1 MRFASLA
8 GIALALMLGTSSSAA
23 ADAPSDAEVS
33 QRIAFIESRLSRG
46 AGAANLWWNS
56 WYYGWTALSMGQF
69 VWAIAT
75 PNKDTR
81 TDMAVGAAAST
92 LGVIPLG
99 VLAFPARTAPR
110 DLARVPAS
118 SPQERRR
125 KLAFAEH
132 LLEAAA
138 KDEKLRR
145 SWVNHATSIGVSIG
159 VGLVLGVGYGR
170 PVPGLINALGGI
182 ALSELQIWTMPTAA
196 IGDFS
201 EYQKLGGAP
210 TGFVSTHSPQATTSP
225 VGISLAPHPGGMSI
239 SGWF

>member
-1 MRFASLA
+1 MRMVSFAA
-8 GIALALMLGTSSSAA
+8 IALAIGTATPADA
-23 ADAPSDAEVS
+23 ADAPSDTDVS
-33 QRIAFIESRLSRG
+33 RRLAFIEARLARG
-46 AGAANLWWNS
+46 AGPANLWWS
-56 WYYGWTALSMGQF
+56 SCYYGWTALSMGQF

-75 PNKDTR
+75 PDKGTR

-99 VLAFPARTAPR
+99 ILPFPARTALR
-110 DLARVPAS
+110 DLARVPAVS
-118 SPQERRR
+118 SQERRR
-125 KLAFAEH
+125 KLLFAER

-170 PVPGLINALGGI
+170 PVSGLINALGGI
-182 ALSELQIWTMPTAA
+182 TLSEIQIWTMPTAA
-196 IGDFS
+196 IGDFA
-201 EYQKLGGAP
+201 EYQKFRTAP
-210 TGFVSTHSPQATTSP
+210 VDVVPGQPLRPVTSP
-225 VGISLAPHPGGMSI
+225 VGISLGPHPGGLSI

>member
-1 MRFASLA
+1 MRFATFA
-8 GIALALMLGTSSSAA
+8 VMAIVFRTSSAA
-23 ADAPSDAEVS
+23 AAESATDAEVS
-33 QRIAFIESRLSRG
+33 KRIVFIESRLSRG
-46 AGAANLWWNS
+46 AGAANLWWMS

-69 VWAIAT
+69 VWAIT
-75 PNKDTR
+75 TSDKGTR

-92 LGVIPLG
+92 LGLIPLG
-99 VLAFPARTAPR
+99 VLPFPARTASG
-110 DLARVPAS
+110 DLARVAADSPA
-118 SPQERRR
+118 ERRR
-125 KLAFAEH
+125 KLVFAEH

-182 ALSELQIWTMPTAA
+182 TLSEIQIWTTPTAA

-201 EYQKLGGAP
+201 DYQKFRNGPMDEVLGQS
-210 TGFVSTHSPQATTSP
+210 STSAISP
-225 VGISLAPHPGGMSI
+225 VGISLGPHPGGVSI